1 MAAKPE
7 WRERPESRNLRNHG
21 RPVSTTM
28 VFLGAQHGR
37 KARMASAVRV
47 AKLEKARLDRFDDDG
62 FPGVA
67 ASPRSQDGE
76 SGDVRE

>member
-1 MAAKPE
+1 
-7 WRERPESRNLRNHG
+7 
-21 RPVSTTM
+21 M

>member
-1 MAAKPE
+1 
-7 WRERPESRNLRNHG
+7 
-21 RPVSTTM
+21 
-28 VFLGAQHGR
+28 
-37 KARMASAVRV
+37 MASAVAGRV
-47 AKLEKARLDRFDDDG
+47 RETAWLDRFDDDG